1 MRRLRRMLTTERII
15 FAAFA
20 CMLAALPGCSA
31 ASPASGSGSATGSG
45 SAAAVPSSGARFAF
59 TVEGVRPVLPSGSQ
73 DTHAQTPNAGCDSA
87 KFAIDRA
94 LGRKVALGFGLAGF
108 PASADLLTH
117 FLEGKATKVGYPAG
131 SQISKMVLSSGA
143 FLAVNNEVQE
153 AILSQLKAG
162 KTDVRLS
169 GAQLPTVAFES
180 KNSDLYWG
188 FRGTQGLTVTGS
200 GSRENRRYTGTLTY
214 VIRDTYGFPATD
226 TLHGFGSPMRYLQT
240 ACGAPQHR
248 GGAHW
253 FPDAITVTVPFSQ
266 PAPRERGRH
275 QHGTS

>member
-1 MRRLRRMLTTERII
+1 M
-15 FAAFA
+15 A
-20 CMLAALPGCSA
+20 
-31 ASPASGSGSATGSG
+31 
-45 SAAAVPSSGARFAF
+45 
-59 TVEGVRPVLPSGSQ
+59 
-73 DTHAQTPNAGCDSA
+73 
-87 KFAIDRA
+87 
-94 LGRKVALGFGLAGF
+94 
-108 PASADLLTH
+108 
-117 FLEGKATKVGYPAG
+117 
-131 SQISKMVLSSGA
+131 LSSGA

-214 VIRDTYGFPATD
+214 VIRDSYGFPATD
-226 TLHGFGSPMRYLQT
+226 ALHGFGSPMRYLQT

-248 GGAHW
+248 GRSSL
-253 FPDAITVTVPFSQ
+253 VPRRHHRNRAVQ
-266 PAPRERGRH
+266 PAGPRERGRH